1 MTGTNLTAIEVSG
14 DRARIDVDL
23 AYRWLQDTYWGAATS
38 RETFDRAVANS
49 FCVAAFA
56 SGGQRGFARA
66 ITDYAT
72 FAWVSDVVVAVDA
85 RGQGIGRAMVAYMLG
100 HPQLRGLRRWN
111 LNTRDAQGVY
121 APLGFSK
128 VTEPSAYME
137 LLDPAYAASV
147 TPVR

>member
-1 MTGTNLTAIEVSG
+1 MTDIEVTD
-14 DRARIDVDL
+14 DRARIDIDL
-23 AYRWLQDTYWGAATS
+23 AYRWLRETYWGAGTS
-38 RETFDRAVANS
+38 RETFDRAVANC
-49 FCVAAFA
+49 FCVAAFT
-56 SGGQRGFARA
+56 GGAQRGFARA

-100 HPQLRGLRRWN
+100 HPQLQGLRRWN

-121 APLGFSK
+121 APLGFRTVS
-128 VTEPSAYME
+128 VSNAYME

-147 TPVR
+147 TPDR

>member
-1 MTGTNLTAIEVSG
+1 MTGIDVTDVC
-14 DRARIDVDL
+14 ARIDVDQ

-38 RETFDRAVANS
+38 RETFDWAVANS

-56 SGGQRGFARA
+56 GGEQRGFARA

-72 FAWVSDVVVAVDA
+72 FAWVSDVVVAADA
-85 RGQGIGRAMVAYMLG
+85 RGQGVGRAMVTYMLG
-100 HPQLRGLRRWN
+100 HPQFQGLRRWN

-137 LLDPAYAASV
+137 LLDPDYAASV